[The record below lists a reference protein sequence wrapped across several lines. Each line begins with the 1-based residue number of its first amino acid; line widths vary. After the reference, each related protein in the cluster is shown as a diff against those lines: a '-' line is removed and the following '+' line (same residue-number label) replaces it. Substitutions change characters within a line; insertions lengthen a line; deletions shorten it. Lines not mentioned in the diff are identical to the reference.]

1 MELEYQYL
9 TDGIMGTANY
19 YVAYFRGTGG
29 NNIGGVLKID
39 VNTNSIVDHLEWEYQ
54 VDQLKLTSAEELLY
68 AVTPVDSTVQ
78 VIETSTMNRITS
90 TKVSGSLK
98 YLAITNN
105 NY

>member
-1 MELEYQYL
+1 
-9 TDGIMGTANY
+9 MGTNYY
-19 YVAYFRGTGG
+19 YVAYYRGTGG
-29 NNIGGVLKID
+29 NDIGGVLKID
-39 VNTNSIVDHLEWEYQ
+39 INSNTIADHLEWEYQ

-78 VIETSTMNRITS
+78 IIETKTMNKITS
-90 TKVSGSLK
+90 AKVSGSLK